1 MNNTIVGVDLAKK
14 VIQVCVV
21 KRHKVLL
28 NEAMSASEF
37 SLWLATQSSVVIVFE
52 ACSMSNYWKQKAQEH
67 GHIARLISTRLVA
80 AVRQQQKTDKN
91 DALAIAQAAQLP
103 EVQFISGKT
112 FEQQE
117 LQTILRMRELGVK
130 QKVALGNQIRALL
143 AEFNITASPAQGGL
157 SRAVQDTLET
167 ADNGFS
173 MIFREALHLT
183 WQAYLAIIER
193 IQHYDQQLAKVIKQ
207 HPDCQRLMALEG
219 VSVINAINLFNLL
232 KLGDDVSFR
241 SGREAAACVG
251 LTPIQHSSG
260 GKAVLGS
267 IGKHIRNQLVRSQL
281 ISGAMAV
288 VGALSRRS
296 AKSQKEVWLKNLI
309 ERRGKRCAAV
319 ALANKTVRTAFALLR
334 DGSEYQAQAVTA

>member
-117 LQTILRMRELGVK
+117 LQTILRMQELGVK
-130 QKVALGNQIRALL
+130 QKVALGNQIRALIT
-143 AEFNITASPAQGGL
+143 EFNITASPAQGGL

-173 MIFREALHLT
+173 MIFMEALHLT

-219 VSVINAINLFNLL
+219 VSVINANLL

-267 IGKHIRNQLVRSQL
+267 IGKHIRNQLVRNQL